1 MRLIRSLALAAVSIP
16 MAVPA
21 NPLAQPQTRGGP
33 GIDVPGLRFH
43 LKPEHMPAPYATPSV
58 ANSARRAAKPDEAPL
73 DVPRGFRVNLFAG
86 DLDHARW
93 MTVADNGDVL
103 LAEPGPGRI
112 TLLRDSDGD
121 GRADLKE
128 AFLRGLVRPH
138 GLAIHDG
145 YLYIGEPSRIVRV
158 PYEPGDLRAGGNTET
173 VGGNRSLGSG
183 GGHWTRNIAFAP
195 DRKTFYV
202 AVGSAGN
209 TNPED
214 PPRATVQRF
223 DADGGGQSTF
233 ATGLRNPVGIAFH
246 PDTDE
251 LYVVVNERDGLGD
264 GLVPDYLTRVREGD
278 SFGWPYAYIGPNPDP
293 DFGEDEPGLVARTV
307 APDVLF
313 QSHSAPLGLVFYDG
327 DMFPESYRGDAFV
340 ALHGSWNA
348 SRPTGYKVIRVP
360 FRNGRP
366 EGWYENFAVGFWIKG
381 SRTARVWGRPAG
393 LAIAKD
399 GSLLIADDVDQSV
412 WRVSYQR

>member
-1 MRLIRSLALAAVSIP
+1 M
-16 MAVPA
+16 
-21 NPLAQPQTRGGP
+21 
-33 GIDVPGLRFH
+33 
-43 LKPEHMPAPYATPSV
+43 
-58 ANSARRAAKPDEAPL
+58 
-73 DVPRGFRVNLFAG
+73 PRGFQVNLFAG

-128 AFLRGLVRPH
+128 TFLRGLVRPH

-202 AVGSAGN
+202 AVG
-209 TNPED
+209 
-214 PPRATVQRF
+214 
-223 DADGGGQSTF
+223 
-233 ATGLRNPVGIAFH
+233 
-246 PDTDE
+246 
-251 LYVVVNERDGLGD
+251 
-264 GLVPDYLTRVREGD
+264 
-278 SFGWPYAYIGPNPDP
+278 
-293 DFGEDEPGLVARTV
+293 
-307 APDVLF
+307 
-313 QSHSAPLGLVFYDG
+313 
-327 DMFPESYRGDAFV
+327 
-340 ALHGSWNA
+340 
-348 SRPTGYKVIRVP
+348 
-360 FRNGRP
+360 
-366 EGWYENFAVGFWIKG
+366 FWIKG
-381 SRTARVWGRPAG
+381 SRTARVWGRPSG

-412 WRVSYQR
+412 WRVSYLR